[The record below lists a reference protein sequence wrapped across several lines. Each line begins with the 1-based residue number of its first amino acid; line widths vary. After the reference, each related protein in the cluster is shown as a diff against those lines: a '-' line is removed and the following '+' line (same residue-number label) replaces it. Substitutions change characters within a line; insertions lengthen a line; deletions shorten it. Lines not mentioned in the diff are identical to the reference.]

1 MTGLT
6 IEYGVP
12 PARRHAARAAP
23 RAGANAVAARAAA
36 VTRPPSA
43 SLSARPNETK
53 AKPGAWRVTGAIAL
67 AVAALHAGVAL
78 LAARAPAAPPVQPP
92 RPLPMTVEL
101 TRPPEPLPQAAHP
114 PPPAVPPKSLKQ
126 APTPP

>member
-23 RAGANAVAARAAA
+23 RTGAGAGVAAAVAAAW
-36 VTRPPSA
+36 PPSA
-43 SLSARPNETK
+43 SPAARPDARA
-53 AKPGAWRVTGAIAL
+53 AKPGRWRVTGAIAL

-78 LAARAPAAPPVQPP
+78 LAARAPP
-92 RPLPMTVEL
+92 R
-101 TRPPEPLPQAAHP
+101 RPCSPC
-114 PPPAVPPKSLKQ
+114 SRRGRCR
-126 APTPP
+126 